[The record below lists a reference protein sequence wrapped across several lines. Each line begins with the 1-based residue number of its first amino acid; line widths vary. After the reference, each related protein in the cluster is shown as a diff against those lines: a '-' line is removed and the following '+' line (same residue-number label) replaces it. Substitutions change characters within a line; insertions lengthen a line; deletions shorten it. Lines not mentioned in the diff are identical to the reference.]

1 MIRVDWKLVPL
12 RPPTVL
18 RRCPR
23 CNSHKDFLSSG
34 KFRING
40 HGRRLDVWLIY
51 KCSYC
56 EQTWNCT
63 ILSRVTPESIGKKL
77 LTAFEDNDEET
88 SWRYAFDRE
97 LMKRNGSEMAL
108 EFDYRVDGPEV
119 SLDALPA
126 GETLELAIGLD
137 YPMNHVRTDSF
148 IGDRLGLSHRQ
159 LEGLFAR
166 GQLTIEPAVQA
177 DPKKKLKRPIVARL
191 DVDAA
196 RASLAASAAKQAEA
210 ARRAGVVEADADEDG
225 EED

>member
-1 MIRVDWKLVPL
+1 MIHVDWKLVPV
-12 RPPTVL
+12 RPPTIT

-23 CNSHKDFLSSG
+23 CNSHKAFQSSG

-63 ILSRVTPESIGKKL
+63 VLSRVTPESIGKTL
-77 LTAFEDNDEET
+77 LDKFMDNDEPT
-88 SWRYAFDRE
+88 TWKYAFDRE
-97 LMKRNGSEMAL
+97 FMKRNGSEMAL
-108 EFDYRVDGPEV
+108 EFEYRVDGPDV
-119 SLDALPA
+119 SLADLPA
-126 GETLELAIGLD
+126 GETLELAIDLD

-148 IGDRLGLSHRQ
+148 IGERLGLSHRQ

-196 RASLAASAAKQAEA
+196 RASIAASAAKQAEV
-210 ARRAGVVEADADEDG
+210 ARRDAADTAD
-225 EED
+225 